1 MRRKQKRRKG
11 LVIGFSM
18 ARDDC
23 LFCRISTKSSER
35 VVYSNDSFLVIKDL
49 APVSKG
55 HSLVII
61 KEHVVSLFDL
71 DPTQMQNLL
80 DALKQTKLFLDK
92 EFSPDAYNVGVNDG
106 RAAGRTKDHLHVHVI
121 PRYVGDVDDPIG
133 GVRNLKGKFVEPA
146 N

>member
-1 MRRKQKRRKG
+1 M
-11 LVIGFSM
+11 IGFSM

-71 DPTQMQNLL
+71 NPLTAFYQNL
-80 DALKQTKLFLDK
+80 FLAK
-92 EFSPDAYNVGVNDG
+92 YFFYLLLS
-106 RAAGRTKDHLHVHVI
+106 LHKPFEQI
-121 PRYVGDVDDPIG
+121 
-133 GVRNLKGKFVEPA
+133 
-146 N
+146 